1 MDKYKIIALYGE
13 SGSGKDT
20 LLREAIKIYGDKIH
34 KIVGSTTR
42 PPRTGEENGVA
53 YHFLTNEEFTM
64 QVLNCDMFEAA
75 NFRGWYYG
83 TNINDLDKNKI
94 NIGVFNTVSLDIIL
108 KDDRFEVI
116 PIYISTTPKTALIR
130 ALKRE
135 ESPDVDEIIRRYQ
148 TDKKDFEIFFDE
160 HPTLPNY
167 YLLNEEEDSLSNERV
182 STYLN
187 VVLTL
192 ENWDE
197 IK

>member
-1 MDKYKIIALYGE
+1 MDKYKIIALYGK
-13 SGSGKDT
+13 SASGKDT
-20 LLREAIKIYGDKIH
+20 FLKIALKCFKDFH
-34 KIVGSTTR
+34 KIINSTTR
-42 PPRTGEENGVA
+42 PPREGEKDGVA

-108 KDDRFEVI
+108 KDDRFKVI
-116 PIYISTTPKTALIR
+116 PIYISTKPKTALIR